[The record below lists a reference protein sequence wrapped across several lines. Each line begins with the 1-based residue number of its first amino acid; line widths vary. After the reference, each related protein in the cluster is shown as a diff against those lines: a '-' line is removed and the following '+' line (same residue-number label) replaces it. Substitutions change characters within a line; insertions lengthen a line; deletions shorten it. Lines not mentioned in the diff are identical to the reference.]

1 MIEKKARKEQYLAAT
16 ERSRGTSSRKS
27 FDPKELNAAT
37 QKLLELAVS
46 TSRKFNGILKGS

>member
-1 MIEKKARKEQYLAAT
+1 MTEKKVREEQFLGAT
-16 ERSRGTSSRKS
+16 ECSRGASSRKS

-46 TSRKFNGILKGS
+46 TSRKFNGIPKGS